1 MDYDKD
7 GDGKVSKDEAPER
20 MRSFFDR
27 MDPNSDG
34 FIDAKEIEDMTKRFR
49 AGGAGG
55 AGGGGGQN

>member
-1 MDYDKD
+1 
-7 GDGKVSKDEAPER
+7 